1 MVLKQDGVH
10 FVLCPK
16 QGNKIEGVALNR
28 VCILGF
34 FFVLNR
40 LRVPNPTQILVSTS
54 TLPPSLVMSIRHSQA
69 LLWQT
74 VDFQPVFQLL
84 SHFQISGGDGRSQ
97 VSF

>member
-1 MVLKQDGVH
+1 MYFG
-10 FVLCPK
+10 
-16 QGNKIEGVALNR
+16 I
-28 VCILGF
+28 F

>member
-34 FFVLNR
+34 FFCPKQAQGSKPY
-40 LRVPNPTQILVSTS
+40 PNIGEYSH
-54 TLPPSLVMSIRHSQA
+54 PPSLPGNVDRHSQA

-84 SHFQISGGDGRSQ
+84 SHFQRSGGDGRSQ